1 MKLEILLALLLGCPI
16 QEEPVIPHPLPYMQ
30 HSTKNESSPEIT
42 IIYNNDLPITVTGYE
57 TLKIPS
63 KTNGGSLK
71 IEINDSN
78 GIEKYLILKDN
89 YHLACS
95 NDNHPSN
102 PQQKRIVKQYSI
114 PLYSRILVCAND
126 EKGNASEAVI
136 EIMHN

>member
-1 MKLEILLALLLGCPI
+1 MKLEMLLALLLGCSI

-30 HSTKNESSPEIT
+30 HPAKNESSPDIT
-42 IIYNNDLPITVTGYE
+42 IIYNADLPMTVKGYE
-57 TLKIPS
+57 TLQISS

-71 IEINDSN
+71 IEINDSD

-89 YHLACS
+89 HHLACS

-102 PQQKRIVKQYSI
+102 YKPRRIVKQYSV
-114 PLYSRILVCAND
+114 PLYSRILVCVND

-136 EIMHN
+136 EIMNK